1 MHTVQQVAPFNP
13 HRELTCPQADLNDK
27 PSLVKA
33 MTGAAAVFTM
43 TNYWEKMDMD
53 LEIQQGK
60 NLADAAKEAGVSHY
74 IWSSLLNVN
83 KRKSRPVPRLAHSH
97 PTF

>member
-1 MHTVQQVAPFNP
+1 
-13 HRELTCPQADLNDK
+13 
-27 PSLVKA
+27 

-43 TNYWEKMDMD
+43 TNYWEKMDME

-60 NLADAAKEAGVSHY
+60 NLADAAKEAGVNHY

-83 KRKSRPVPRLAHSH
+83 KRELHISPRLLTYPMKQETLLTQPYSH
-97 PTF
+97 QRQAATRVPLRQQGHG

>member
-1 MHTVQQVAPFNP
+1 MPLVDRHCK
-13 HRELTCPQADLNDK
+13 LTCVQANLNDK

-43 TNYWEKMDMD
+43 TNYWEKMDME

-60 NLADAAKEAGVSHY
+60 NLADAAKEAGVNHY

-83 KRKSRPVPRLAHSH
+83 KRRSRISPRLV
-97 PTF
+97 TFL